1 MHSNGFFLSDV
12 AGFLGGYYTF
22 LAIMNGVAAMILWRR
37 QQRTGWAVIWA
48 SFAGVMMI
56 LASLALS
63 GSASMVPV
71 LPEAIRG
78 LVNQL
83 SGPVLY
89 TLGTVVCIPEILC
102 AADGRLDGLQCVI
115 AAARAVDGR

>member
-37 QQRTGWAVIWA
+37 QQRTGWAVFWA

-71 LPEAIRG
+71 LPEAIR
-78 LVNQL
+78 
-83 SGPVLY
+83 
-89 TLGTVVCIPEILC
+89 
-102 AADGRLDGLQCVI
+102 
-115 AAARAVDGR
+115 